1 MSDVDVHG
9 PIDFILLEFKDENLD
24 GSVAREVFA
33 LVDAGIVALLDVLV
47 IRKDDDGRFSGI
59 ALEDVASDHLGGFAA
74 FAGARSGLVGDE
86 DIAEAASAME
96 PGTVAALLVYEN
108 VWARPFVGAVLAAQ
122 GDVIASARIPAD
134 VIMETLEALEA

>member
-24 GSVAREVFA
+24 GSIAQEVLA
-33 LVDAGIVALLDVLV
+33 LVDAGIVALYDVLI
-47 IRKDDDGRFSGI
+47 IRKDEDGTFSGV
-59 ALEDVASDHLGGFAA
+59 ALEDVAPDHLGGFAA
-74 FAGARSGLVGDE
+74 FAGARSGLIGDE

-108 VWARPFVGAVLAAQ
+108 AWARPFVGAVLRAE
-122 GDVIASARIPAD
+122 GEVIASARIPAT
-134 VIMETLEALEA
+134 VVMEAIEALEA